1 MPEVTL
7 DEDADP
13 TYMEISQLR
22 FTLAQPSTSASA
34 KEEAKEKL
42 MGHIDKF
49 GAAAT
54 QPCRD
59 LGHVSPCEDRRAY
72 P

>member
-1 MPEVTL
+1 MPEVTQ

-13 TYMEISQLR
+13 IYMEISQLR

-34 KEEAKEKL
+34 KEETNVKL
-42 MGHIDKF
+42 MGHIDKN

-54 QPCRD
+54 CPRR
-59 LGHVSPCEDRRAY
+59 SPRPRLA